1 MSTVLPHE
9 PMHGDGLVP
18 HMSELVDRLYSRL
31 PEVYR
36 HADQADSTWSF
47 KRYLG
52 GLLVTAG
59 AVGEVVDQVRGERPI
74 GPATPEPWALAPDE
88 LEVWRA
94 ERQTRPSA
102 LGDPDQAHPDWLPW
116 LAQLVGARLDPAASV
131 TERRDTIRYATS
143 GWRGG
148 TRSAIADAARTALTG
163 TKYARV
169 VPHMVPSGAGGI
181 EPGTVWDI
189 TVVTRVSETP
199 DPDAVLGAILRK
211 GVKPAGVVLWHAVY
225 EATWDQQE
233 AVYPTWAERDAAT
246 WDELA
251 EAGLVYRAVP
261 NNLLPNPSF
270 EVDATGWSGRGPIS
284 TIGRVVGGLDGV
296 GMGRLTVS
304 AAGTGELLSPFAV
317 VTAGANYTAGL
328 SLRCTTG
335 RTVACSVDWYD
346 VTDTW
351 ISYSEI
357 PGAAV
362 GDDAWQRVQGDVTAP
377 VGAVK
382 AQLYVHIADMDL
394 GEWYDL
400 DAAIFRSAV

>member
-31 PEVYR
+31 PQVYR
-36 HADQADSTWSF
+36 YADQADSTWSF
-47 KRYLG
+47 KRYLA

-59 AVGEVVDQVRGERPI
+59 EVGEVVEQIRGDRPI
-74 GPATPEPWALAPDE
+74 GPPTPEPWALAPDE

-94 ERQTRPSA
+94 ERQARPSA
-102 LGDPDQAHPDWLPW
+102 LGDPDQARTGWLPW
-116 LAQLVGARLDPAASV
+116 LAQLVGARLDPAASEG
-131 TERRDTIRYATS
+131 ERRDTIRYATS

-169 VPHMVPSGAGGI
+169 VPHTVPSGAGGI

-211 GVKPAGVVLWHAVY
+211 GVKPAGAVLWHAVY

-233 AVYPTWAERDAAT
+233 AAYPTWDLRDAAT

-251 EAGLVYRAVP
+251 EAGLVFRTAP
-261 NNLLPNPSF
+261 GNLMANPSF
-270 EVDATGWSGRGPIS
+270 EVNDTGWTTPDAIS
-284 TIGRVVGGLDGV
+284 DIDRVTGGLDGV
-296 GMGRLTVS
+296 GMGRVTVS
-304 AAGTGELLSPFAV
+304 ADGVGEVFSPEVAVTPGDYNVSVSVRPDQSRNVTLLVDWVDVGNVVLSTSSTSATAVTADTWDRIGGTFTAPASAVTARPYVQVAGMTTGEF
-317 VTAGANYTAGL
+317 
-328 SLRCTTG
+328 
-335 RTVACSVDWYD
+335 
-346 VTDTW
+346 
-351 ISYSEI
+351 
-357 PGAAV
+357 
-362 GDDAWQRVQGDVTAP
+362 
-377 VGAVK
+377 
-382 AQLYVHIADMDL
+382 
-394 GEWYDL
+394 YDL
-400 DAAIFRSAV
+400 DAMFMRRVP